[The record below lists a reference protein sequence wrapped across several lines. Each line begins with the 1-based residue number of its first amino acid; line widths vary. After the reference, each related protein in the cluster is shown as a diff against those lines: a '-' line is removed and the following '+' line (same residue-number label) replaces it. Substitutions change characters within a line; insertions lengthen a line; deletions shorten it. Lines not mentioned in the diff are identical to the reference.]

1 MSSTQH
7 LLAEHADDMFNAMS
21 KFDKE
26 VTDTM
31 SIPGAIDNTIAQVWP
46 TRRRRI
52 THDMVAVN
60 FNSLVSELLVYMQ
73 IILVLQA
80 LEGAGRNWDHLSS
93 IDQVFT
99 PTFVHY
105 GACLLIFFISFISA
119 WFLFVSE
126 GGDSRLLE
134 FDELHRL
141 WRLVFHLFPLVVK
154 GIELLFIYSIIHCH
168 LSNAHRGEA
177 ICEAFNLE
185 SVTVAVALLISAKIF
200 HRILNFYQIFKHTQ
214 QPIRRRVFRSA
225 LPAASIPLLGI
236 PASRTVRQP
245 SGLGPTS
252 SGASATP
259 TIPNTAQYPDTNSSN
274 YALPEYGTT
283 SSNMPL

>member
-1 MSSTQH
+1 MSATQH
-7 LLAEHADDMFNAMS
+7 LLPDHAEDVLNAMS

-31 SIPGAIDNTIAQVWP
+31 SISGAIDNTIAQVWP
-46 TRRRRI
+46 TRKRRI
-52 THDMVAVN
+52 THDMIAGN
-60 FNSLVSELLVYMQ
+60 FNSLVEELLRYMQ
-73 IILVLQA
+73 IILILQA
-80 LEGAGRNWDHLSS
+80 LEGAGHNWDHLSS

-99 PTFVHY
+99 PTFVQY
-105 GACLLIFFISFISA
+105 GGGLLIFFISFICA

-141 WRLVFHLFPLVVK
+141 WRLVFHLFPFVVVAV
-154 GIELLFIYSIIHCH
+154 ELLFTYAIIHCH
-168 LSNAHRGEA
+168 LNNAHRGEA

-185 SVTVAVALLISAKIF
+185 LVTVAVALLISAKIF

-225 LPAASIPLLGI
+225 QPGASLPLLGV

-252 SGASATP
+252 SGVSTTP
-259 TIPNTAQYPDTNSSN
+259 TLPNTAQYPDTNSSN